1 MIYKPLLEMP
11 TRKATAHYRKTKK
24 QSKACYQIHDNGD
37 TPFEVNVRGKTVT
50 VCKGAKN
57 DDGGYDHYDEQILKL
72 TVKAVYPGENLQT
85 PMEIRVFGSD
95 PAVGNTVLLHVT
107 DDTCVYIGGEIYQF
121 NLQQGETVEAYYSKI
136 GSNDVPYPV
145 LLGTH
150 NIYFLLEHVS
160 VPRALFDRY
169 DMNEME
175 WADAYQYYYGY
186 KGKRG
191 MKKAA
196 TKLKGLKVLRK
207 RFT

>member
-1 MIYKPLLEMP
+1 MP
-11 TRKATAHYRKTKK
+11 TRKATTNYRKTKK
-24 QSKACYQIHDNGD
+24 QSNACYQIHDNGD

-72 TVKAVYPGENLQT
+72 TVKAVYPGTNLQT
-85 PMEIRVFGSD
+85 PMEIRVYGKDS
-95 PAVGNTVLLHVT
+95 AIGNTVLLHVT
-107 DDTCVYIGGEIYQF
+107 GDTYIYIGGEIYQF
-121 NLQQGETVEAYYSKI
+121 NLQQDETVEAYYSKI
-136 GSNDVPYPV
+136 GPNDVPYPV
-145 LLGTH
+145 LLGTQRV
-150 NIYFLLEHVS
+150 YLPLEHVS
-160 VPRALFDRY
+160 VARSLFDRY

-191 MKKAA
+191 MKKTA
-196 TKLKGLKVLRK
+196 TKIKGLKVIRK